1 VAKLITA
8 KGGIVNE
15 NHMKKPVVI
24 IGYSGH
30 AHTAIDLLHE
40 SGFQVTAYCDNQ
52 PKEQNPFG
60 LEYLGSEMDEA
71 VLEKMKA
78 YDYFIG
84 IGNNNLLRRKVYDQ
98 VSKVLGEPVNAIH
111 RSAAVSP
118 SVVMTCGHFISANV
132 SINALTRL
140 GKTAVCNT
148 GSVIEH
154 GCVIGDHT
162 FIAPG
167 AVLNGDVTIGD
178 NTFVGANSVIK
189 QGVVVGKNVIIGAG
203 TVIIR
208 DVPDG
213 VTIVG
218 NPGRIIKTQ
227 V

>member
-84 IGNNNLLRRKVYDQ
+84 IGNNNLCAEKCMNRFLKYWE
-98 VSKVLGEPVNAIH
+98 SL
-111 RSAAVSP
+111 
-118 SVVMTCGHFISANV
+118 
-132 SINALTRL
+132 
-140 GKTAVCNT
+140 
-148 GSVIEH
+148 
-154 GCVIGDHT
+154 
-162 FIAPG
+162 
-167 AVLNGDVTIGD
+167 
-178 NTFVGANSVIK
+178 
-189 QGVVVGKNVIIGAG
+189 
-203 TVIIR
+203 
-208 DVPDG
+208 
-213 VTIVG
+213 
-218 NPGRIIKTQ
+218 
-227 V
+227 

>member
-1 VAKLITA
+1 
-8 KGGIVNE
+8 
-15 NHMKKPVVI
+15 MKKPVVI

-60 LEYLGSEMDEA
+60 LEYLGSEMDPE
-71 VLEKMKA
+71 VLEKMKH
-78 YDYFIG
+78 YHYFIG
-84 IGNNNLLRRKVYDQ
+84 VGNNNLLRRKIYEQ
-98 VSKVLGEPVNAIH
+98 VSMLLGEPVNAIH
-111 RSAAVSP
+111 RTAAVSP
-118 SVVMTCGHFISANV
+118 SVELSHGHFISANV
-132 SINALTRL
+132 SINALSRL

-148 GSVIEH
+148 GCVIEH

-213 VTIVG
+213 VTVVG
-218 NPGRIIKTQ
+218 NPGRIIRSPQ
-227 V
+227 